1 MNEKKKYIDLIS
13 TYTDL
18 PDIFYSKEIPDKV
31 PNPELIVLN
40 EKLVK
45 ELGLDLDFFK
55 SSDGLSVLSGNEVIE
70 GSIPIAQA
78 YGGHQFG
85 YFNMLGDGRAVLL
98 GEYITPE
105 DKLLDIGLKGS
116 GKTLYSRGGDG
127 KAAVGPMLREYII
140 SEAMEG
146 LRIPTTRSL
155 AVVKTGEKIIRD
167 KILDGA
173 IVTRVA
179 SSHIRVGTFQFA
191 STWGSIKDLKALA
204 DYTINRH
211 YKNIANRDNKYLLLL
226 EEVIK
231 KQAKLICKWQL
242 VGFIHGV
249 MNTDNMTISGET
261 IDYGPCAFMDKYD
274 PNTVFSSIDTEGRYA
289 YGNQPDIGG
298 WNLARFAEAIIPL
311 IDEDRDKAIELA
323 QRTIS
328 NYPNLYEKNCIDG
341 MRRKLGLFNEED
353 GDEALIEAL
362 LSIMNKYDADYTN
375 TFLKLTLGNSEII
388 EDTTMDYSEEYKSWF
403 KLWKERLSRQNQ
415 SEEEIKN
422 LMEEN
427 NPWIIPR
434 NFRVEEALESAVNGD
449 YTVMEQLLELLREP
463 YNYSNIKKEY
473 TNLPKACK
481 SPYRTFCGT

>member
-155 AVVKTGEKIIRD
+155 AVVKTGEKII
-167 KILDGA
+167 
-173 IVTRVA
+173 
-179 SSHIRVGTFQFA
+179 
-191 STWGSIKDLKALA
+191 
-204 DYTINRH
+204 
-211 YKNIANRDNKYLLLL
+211 
-226 EEVIK
+226 
-231 KQAKLICKWQL
+231 
-242 VGFIHGV
+242 
-249 MNTDNMTISGET
+249 
-261 IDYGPCAFMDKYD
+261 
-274 PNTVFSSIDTEGRYA
+274 
-289 YGNQPDIGG
+289 
-298 WNLARFAEAIIPL
+298 
-311 IDEDRDKAIELA
+311 
-323 QRTIS
+323 
-328 NYPNLYEKNCIDG
+328 
-341 MRRKLGLFNEED
+341 
-353 GDEALIEAL
+353 
-362 LSIMNKYDADYTN
+362 
-375 TFLKLTLGNSEII
+375 
-388 EDTTMDYSEEYKSWF
+388 
-403 KLWKERLSRQNQ
+403 
-415 SEEEIKN
+415 
-422 LMEEN
+422 
-427 NPWIIPR
+427 
-434 NFRVEEALESAVNGD
+434 
-449 YTVMEQLLELLREP
+449 
-463 YNYSNIKKEY
+463 
-473 TNLPKACK
+473 
-481 SPYRTFCGT
+481 